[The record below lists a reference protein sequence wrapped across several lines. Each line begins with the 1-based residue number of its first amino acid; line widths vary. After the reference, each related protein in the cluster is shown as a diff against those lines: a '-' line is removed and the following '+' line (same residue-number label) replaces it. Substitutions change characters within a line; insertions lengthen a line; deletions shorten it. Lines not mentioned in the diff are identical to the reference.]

1 MSDKIIK
8 IGFHLLKDNIEND
21 SLEDNFLFYD
31 NFSEGSKVVEWIS
44 ETDYPVRL
52 NKITMIAF
60 CMEGYMK
67 FNLGLKNVMMSK
79 NQIYVILP
87 DQILQTTEVSA
98 DFKVG
103 FMALRRDFFNSQN
116 HFIET
121 INLHHRLI
129 EQSYFNLSEKE
140 MQEYIQIFKMVKE
153 KIADT
158 QHTYRMQIIQNYFQI
173 TFYNIYHLI
182 VSHQNATE
190 KPMMNNN
197 MAIYERFMKSVE
209 EHYRREHSV
218 TFYADILC
226 LTPKYLSSVIYEI
239 SGKHASDWIH
249 EHIILE
255 AKALLK
261 STDMNLKNI
270 SELLYFCTPS
280 HFGRFFKRY
289 TGYTPIEYKKGCHS
303 MFPHRI

>member
-8 IGFHLLKDNIEND
+8 IGFHVIRDNIENEG
-21 SLEDNFLFYD
+21 LEDDFLFFD
-31 NFSEGSKVVEWIS
+31 NFSEGSNVVEWIS

-60 CMEGYMK
+60 CVEGYMK
-67 FNLGLKNVMMSK
+67 FNLGLRNAMMSK

-87 DQILQTTEVSA
+87 DQIVQATEVSP
-98 DFKVG
+98 DFKVC
-103 FMALRRDFFNSQN
+103 FMVVRRNFFNSQN

-121 INLHHRLI
+121 INLHNRLM
-129 EQSYFNLSEKE
+129 EQSHFNLSEKE
-140 MQEYIQIFKMVKE
+140 LQEYIQIFKMVKE

-158 QHTYRMQIIQNYFQI
+158 EHTYRMQIIQNYFQI

-182 VSHQNATE
+182 VNHQKIAE
-190 KPMMNNN
+190 KPAPSNN
-197 MAIYERFMKSVE
+197 MSIYERFMKSVE
-209 EHYRREHSV
+209 EHYRKEHSV
-218 TFYADILC
+218 IFYADMLC

-249 EHIILE
+249 DYIVLE
-255 AKALLK
+255 SKALLK
-261 STDMNLKNI
+261 STGMNMKDI
-270 SELLYFCTPS
+270 SDTLCFCTPS

-289 TGYTPIEYKKGCHS
+289 AGCTPNEYKK
-303 MFPHRI
+303 I

>member
-1 MSDKIIK
+1 MKYMSDRIKK
-8 IGFHLLKDNIEND
+8 IGFHVLRDNIEND
-21 SLEDNFLFYD
+21 SLEEDFLFFD
-31 NFSEGSKVVEWIS
+31 NFSEVNKVVEWMS

-67 FNLGLKNVMMSK
+67 FNLGLKKVMMSK
-79 NQIYVILP
+79 NQIYVILS
-87 DQILQTTEVSA
+87 DQIIQATEVSP

-103 FMALRRDFFNSQN
+103 FMVVRRNFYNHQN

-121 INLHHRLI
+121 INLHNRLM
-129 EQSYFNLSEKE
+129 EQPYFNLSEKE
-140 MQEYIQIFKMVKE
+140 MQEYIRIFDMIHE
-153 KIADT
+153 KLADT

-182 VSHQNATE
+182 INHQKVTE
-190 KPMMNNN
+190 KPALNNN
-197 MAIYERFMKSVE
+197 MTIYERFMKSVE
-209 EHYRREHSV
+209 EHYRMEHSV
-218 TFYADILC
+218 IFYANKLC
-226 LTPKYLSSVIYEI
+226 LTPKYLSSVIFEM

-249 EHIILE
+249 EYIMLE

-261 STDMNLKNI
+261 STDMSLKNI
-270 SELLYFCTPS
+270 SDTLCFCTPS

-289 TGYTPIEYKKGCHS
+289 TGYTPNEYKKL
-303 MFPHRI
+303 

>member
-8 IGFHLLKDNIEND
+8 IGFHLLRDNIEND
-21 SLEDNFLFYD
+21 SLEDNFLFFD
-31 NFSEGSKVVEWIS
+31 NFSERSNLVEWMS

-60 CMEGYMK
+60 CMEGYLK
-67 FNLGLKNVMMSK
+67 FNIGLKNEMISK

-87 DQILQTTEVSA
+87 DQIIQATEVSA

-103 FMALRRDFFNSQN
+103 FMAIRRDFFNSQN

-121 INLHHRLI
+121 INLHNRLM
-129 EQSYFNLSEKE
+129 EQSHFNLSDKE

-158 QHTYRMQIIQNYFQI
+158 VHPYRMQIIQNYFQI
-173 TFYNIYHLI
+173 TFYNIYYLI
-182 VSHQNATE
+182 VSHQKETE
-190 KPMMNNN
+190 NPKLDNN
-197 MAIYERFMKSVE
+197 MAIYKRFLKSVE
-209 EHYRREHSV
+209 EHYRKEHSV
-218 TFYADILC
+218 QFYADKLC
-226 LTPKYLSSVIYEI
+226 LTPKYLSSIIYEI
-239 SGKHASDWIH
+239 SGKHASDWIR
-249 EHIILE
+249 EHILLE

-261 STDMNLKNI
+261 STDINLKNI
-270 SELLYFCTPS
+270 SELLCFCTPS

-289 TGYTPIEYKKGCHS
+289 TGYTPYEYKK
-303 MFPHRI
+303 I

>member
-1 MSDKIIK
+1 MSDKIKK
-8 IGFHLLKDNIEND
+8 IGFHAIRDNIENE
-21 SLEDNFLFYD
+21 SLEDDFLFFD
-31 NFSEGSKVVEWIS
+31 NFSEGGNVAEWMA

-87 DQILQTTEVSA
+87 DRIIQATEVSP
-98 DFKVG
+98 DFKAG
-103 FMALRRDFFNSQN
+103 FMVVRRNFFNSQN

-121 INLHHRLI
+121 INLHNRLM
-129 EQSYFNLSEKE
+129 EQSHFSLSEKE
-140 MQEYIQIFKMVKE
+140 MQELIQIFKMVKE

-158 QHTYRMQIIQNYFQI
+158 EHSYRMQIIQNYFQI

-182 VSHQNATE
+182 VNQQNVVE
-190 KPMMNNN
+190 KPAPNNN

-209 EHYRREHSV
+209 EHYRKEHSV
-218 TFYADILC
+218 QFYANKLC

-239 SGKHASDWIH
+239 SGKHASEWIH
-249 EHIILE
+249 EYIVLE

-261 STDMNLKNI
+261 STGMSMKNI
-270 SELLYFCTPS
+270 SDALYFCTPS

-289 TGYTPIEYKKGCHS
+289 AGCTPNEYKKL
-303 MFPHRI
+303 

>member
-1 MSDKIIK
+1 MSDKIQK
-8 IGFHLLKDNIEND
+8 VSFHAIRDNIENN
-21 SLEDNFLFYD
+21 SIEDNFLIFD
-31 NFSEGSKVVEWIS
+31 NFSERSKVVELMS
-44 ETDYPVRL
+44 VTDYPVRL
-52 NKITMIAF
+52 NKITLIAF

-87 DQILQTTEVSA
+87 DQILQTTEISA

-103 FMALRRDFFNSQN
+103 FMVVKRDFFNSQN

-121 INLHHRLI
+121 INLHNRLT
-129 EQSYFNLSEKE
+129 EQSHFNLSEKE

-158 QHTYRMQIIQNYFQI
+158 EHTYRLQIIQNYFQI

-182 VSHQNATE
+182 VSHQKVAE
-190 KPMMNNN
+190 KRTPNSNT
-197 MAIYERFMKSVE
+197 AIFERFLKGVE
-209 EHYRREHSV
+209 EHYRKEHSV
-218 TFYADILC
+218 KFYADTLC
-226 LTPKYLSSVIYEI
+226 LTPKYLSSVIYET

-249 EHIILE
+249 DHLVLE

-261 STDMNLKNI
+261 STNMNLKNI

-289 TGYTPIEYKKGCHS
+289 AGYTPNEYK
-303 MFPHRI
+303 RL

>member
-1 MSDKIIK
+1 MSDEIIK
-8 IGFHLLKDNIEND
+8 VGFHAIKNNIEND

-31 NFSEGSKVVEWIS
+31 NFSEGSKVVELMS
-44 ETDYPVRL
+44 VTDYPVRL

-87 DQILQTTEVSA
+87 DQIIQATEVSA

-103 FMALRRDFFNSQN
+103 FMVVRRNFFNSQN
-116 HFIET
+116 HFLET
-121 INLHHRLI
+121 INLHNRLM
-129 EQSYFNLSEKE
+129 EQSHFNLSEKE

-158 QHTYRMQIIQNYFQI
+158 EHTYRMQIIQNYFQI

-182 VSHQNATE
+182 VNHQKVAE
-190 KPMMNNN
+190 KPTPNNN
-197 MAIYERFMKSVE
+197 ISIYERFMKSVE
-209 EHYRREHSV
+209 EHYRKEHSV
-218 TFYADILC
+218 QFYADILC

-270 SELLYFCTPS
+270 IEQLYFCTPS

-289 TGYTPIEYKKGCHS
+289 TGYTPSKYKKL
-303 MFPHRI
+303 

>member
-8 IGFHLLKDNIEND
+8 IGFHVLRDNIEKD
-21 SLEDNFLFYD
+21 GLDDNFLIFD

-67 FNLGLKNVMMSK
+67 FSLGLKNVMMSK

-87 DQILQTTEVSA
+87 DQIIQATEVSA
-98 DFKVG
+98 DFKVV
-103 FMALRRDFFNSQN
+103 FMVVKRDFFNSQN

-121 INLHHRLI
+121 INLHNRLI
-129 EQSYFNLSEKE
+129 EQSHLDLSEKE
-140 MQEYIQIFKMVKE
+140 IQEFIHIFEMVKE

-158 QHTYRMQIIQNYFQI
+158 EHTYRMQIIQNYFQI

-182 VSHQNATE
+182 VSHQKIAE
-190 KPMMNNN
+190 KRTLNNN
-197 MAIYERFMKSVE
+197 MVIYERFMKNVE
-209 EHYRREHSV
+209 EHYRKEHSV
-218 TFYADILC
+218 KFYADKVC
-226 LTPKYLSSVIYEI
+226 LTPKYLSSVIHKV

-249 EHIILE
+249 EYIVLE

-261 STDMNLKNI
+261 STDMDIKNI
-270 SELLYFCTPS
+270 SEILHFCTPS

-289 TGYTPIEYKKGCHS
+289 TNYTPNEYKK
-303 MFPHRI
+303 I

>member
-1 MSDKIIK
+1 MSDKIQK
-8 IGFHLLKDNIEND
+8 VSFHAIRDNIENN
-21 SLEDNFLFYD
+21 SLEENFLIFD
-31 NFSEGSKVVEWIS
+31 NFSERSKVVELMS
-44 ETDYPVRL
+44 VTDYPVRL
-52 NKITMIAF
+52 NRITLIAF

-87 DQILQTTEVSA
+87 DQILQTTEISA

-103 FMALRRDFFNSQN
+103 FMVVKRDFFNSQN

-121 INLHHRLI
+121 INLHNRLT
-129 EQSYFNLSEKE
+129 EQSHFNLSEKE
-140 MQEYIQIFKMVKE
+140 MKEYIQIFNMVKE

-158 QHTYRMQIIQNYFQI
+158 EHTYRLQIIQNYFQI

-182 VSHQNATE
+182 VSHQKVAE
-190 KPMMNNN
+190 KRTPNSNT
-197 MAIYERFMKSVE
+197 AIYERFLKGVE
-209 EHYRREHSV
+209 EHYRKEHSV
-218 TFYADILC
+218 KFYADTLC

-249 EHIILE
+249 DHLVLE
-255 AKALLK
+255 AKVLLK

-270 SELLYFCTPS
+270 SELLYFCMPS

-289 TGYTPIEYKKGCHS
+289 AGYTPNEYK
-303 MFPHRI
+303 RL

>member
-1 MSDKIIK
+1 MLSKA
-8 IGFHLLKDNIEND
+8 FDNIED
-21 SLEDNFLFYD
+21 DFLLFD
-31 NFSEGSKVVEWIS
+31 NFSEGGNVAEWMS

-52 NKITMIAF
+52 NRITMIAF

-87 DQILQTTEVSA
+87 DQIIQATEVSL

-103 FMALRRDFFNSQN
+103 FMVVRRNFFNSQN

-121 INLHHRLI
+121 INLHNRLM
-129 EQSYFNLSEKE
+129 EQSHFDLSEKE
-140 MQEYIQIFKMVKE
+140 MQEHIQIFKMVKE
-153 KIADT
+153 KISDT
-158 QHTYRMQIIQNYFQI
+158 EHTYRMQIFQNYFQI

-182 VSHQNATE
+182 VNQQKVPE
-190 KPMMNNN
+190 KPAPNNN
-197 MAIYERFMKSVE
+197 VAIYDRFLKCVE
-209 EHYRREHSV
+209 EHYRKEHSV
-218 TFYADILC
+218 IFYANKLC

-249 EHIILE
+249 DYIVLE
-255 AKALLK
+255 SKALLK
-261 STDMNLKNI
+261 STGMNMKDI
-270 SELLYFCTPS
+270 SDTLCFCTPS

-289 TGYTPIEYKKGCHS
+289 AGCTPNEYKNL
-303 MFPHRI
+303 

>member
-1 MSDKIIK
+1 MSDEILK
-8 IGFHLLKDNIEND
+8 IGFHVIRDNIENEHI
-21 SLEDNFLFYD
+21 EDNFLFFD
-31 NFSEGSKVVEWIS
+31 NFSEGNNVVEWMS

-87 DQILQTTEVSA
+87 DQIIQTTEVSA

-103 FMALRRDFFNSQN
+103 FMVLKRDFFNSQS

-121 INLHHRLI
+121 INLHNRLI
-129 EQSYFNLSEKE
+129 EQSHFNLSEKE
-140 MQEYIQIFKMVKE
+140 MQEFIQIFKMVKE

-158 QHTYRMQIIQNYFQI
+158 EHTYRMQIIQNYFQI

-182 VSHQNATE
+182 VSFQNIME
-190 KPMMNNN
+190 KRTLNNN
-197 MAIYERFMKSVE
+197 MAIYERFIKTVE
-209 EHYRREHSV
+209 EHYRQEHSV
-218 TFYADILC
+218 KYYADLLC

-249 EHIILE
+249 EYIMLE
-255 AKALLK
+255 TKALLK
-261 STDMNLKNI
+261 STDMSLKNI
-270 SELLYFCTPS
+270 SDTLCFCTPS
-280 HFGRFFKRY
+280 HFGRFFRRY
-289 TGYTPIEYKKGCHS
+289 AGYTPSEYK
-303 MFPHRI
+303 RL

>member
-1 MSDKIIK
+1 MSDNIKK
-8 IGFHLLKDNIEND
+8 IGFHVLRDNIEND
-21 SLEDNFLFYD
+21 SLEDNFLFFD
-31 NFSEGSKVVEWIS
+31 NFSEGSKVVEWMS

-60 CMEGYMK
+60 CTEGYMK

-87 DQILQTTEVSA
+87 DQILQATEVSA

-103 FMALRRDFFNSQN
+103 FMILKRDFYNYQN

-121 INLHHRLI
+121 INLHNRLM
-129 EQSYFNLSEKE
+129 EQSHFDLSEKE

-153 KIADT
+153 KLADT
-158 QHTYRMQIIQNYFQI
+158 EHTYRMQIIQNYFQI

-182 VSHQNATE
+182 VNHQKEVE
-190 KPMMNNN
+190 KSTLNNN
-197 MAIYERFMKSVE
+197 MAIYKRFLKSVE
-209 EHYRREHSV
+209 QHYRKEHNV
-218 TFYADILC
+218 TFYANTLC
-226 LTPKYLSSVIYEI
+226 LTPKYLSSVIYEV

-261 STDMNLKNI
+261 SADMNQKNI
-270 SELLYFCTPS
+270 SELLHFGTPS

-289 TGYTPIEYKKGCHS
+289 AGCTPNEYKKL
-303 MFPHRI
+303 